1 MKSMENFINISMSS
15 DISFKNNFRGWIPR
29 ISILRCNEERRNR
42 SRPKDGEI
50 KIEACIKPQQDPSN
64 FVSRYSSDIAT

>member
-29 ISILRCNEERRNR
+29 ISIFRCNGEKKSQQAERW
-42 SRPKDGEI
+42 
-50 KIEACIKPQQDPSN
+50 
-64 FVSRYSSDIAT
+64 